1 MGKKKA
7 WPSRSLRTP
16 LIGAGQTETF
26 PEGYHENLSVQ
37 LSQQYDLAFDVA
49 EHLAHTYGTR
59 ATDVLGYVDAA
70 AVKESRSGLFKHYPR
85 MYEGAAATTGYPY
98 LEAEVRYACAHE
110 YAVSPADILARRTRL
125 AFLNSTAAH
134 LALPRVVEI
143 MSDALGWSDAKR
155 VEEHRKAEEVM
166 FRDFAGPVPNKA
178 GATLRAA
185 CTADVKDIFDKIDVQ
200 HRGAISTDG
209 VAKVADELGFSLGAK
224 ELQAAMKEMD
234 TDHSGLVNFPEFL
247 AWWNSASTSSNEVQK
262 KLFLGTRKTAKWAT
276 SEE

>member
-98 LEAEVRYACAHE
+98 LEAEVRYAIEHE
-110 YAVSPADILARRTRL
+110 YAIAPCDILAWRTRL
-125 AFLNSTAAH
+125 AFLNSTAAR
-134 LALPRVVEI
+134 LTLPKVVDI
-143 MSDALGWSDAKR
+143 MADCLGWDEARQAS
-155 VEEHRKAEEVM
+155 ELEKAEQLLA
-166 FRDFAGPVPNKA
+166 RDFAGPVPNKE
-178 GATLRAA
+178 GALIRAA
-185 CTADVKDIFDKIDVQ
+185 CTADVKDIFDKIDIRR
-200 HRGAISTDG
+200 RGTLSKDG
-209 VAKVADELGFSLGAK
+209 IRAASKELGFPLGPGQLA
-224 ELQAAMKEMD
+224 AAMREMD
-234 TDHSGLVNFPEFL
+234 ADGTGEINFPKFL
-247 AWWNSASTSSNEVQK
+247 MWWNSCKESKEMQTK
-262 KLFLGTRKTAKWAT
+262 IFLGIRGSKDWAIVQ
-276 SEE
+276 E